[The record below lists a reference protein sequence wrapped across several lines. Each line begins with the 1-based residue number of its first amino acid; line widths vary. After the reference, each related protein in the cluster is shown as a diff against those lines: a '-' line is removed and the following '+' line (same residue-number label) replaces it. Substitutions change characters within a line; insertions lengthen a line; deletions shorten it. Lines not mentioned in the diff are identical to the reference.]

1 MELNTKDS
9 DNIILPEKCLDMLDV
24 ADATD
29 LKVLIYI
36 ASAEDDFSAESAAEF
51 LQITPDEV
59 SASVKFWRGAGVL
72 TAASKGGTDKPKK
85 RIITEKRIMHLSTDE
100 VSALGESDRKY
111 RSFIDIAQQSAGWIF
126 NTSELSIVAS
136 LYSNLKLSPEY
147 ILSLIGYFICKK
159 EQNLRY
165 LEKCAY
171 SFVDEGITTPD
182 ALEEKLRMLEVF
194 EGREGKVRSLFGLG
208 TRTLSAKEKG
218 FIAKWFDEYGVSDE
232 LVALAYEKTV
242 DATGKASI
250 PYANSILAAWHEK
263 GIKKPD
269 DVEKLPARA
278 QKGAEKTPQ
287 SFDVEDVFN
296 RAINRSYGGEDKK

>member
-1 MELNTKDS
+1 MQLNINDS
-9 DNIILPEKCLDMLDV
+9 KNIILPEKCLDMLDV

-36 ASAEDDFSAESAAEF
+36 ASIEDDFSPESAAE
-51 LQITPDEV
+51 LLGITADEV
-59 SASVKFWRGAGVL
+59 NASVKFWRGASVL
-72 TAASKGGTDKPKK
+72 SADKGAAKPKK

-100 VSALGESDRKY
+100 VSSLGESDRAY
-111 RSFIDIAQQSAGWIF
+111 RNFIDIAQQSAGWIF

-136 LYSNLKLSPEY
+136 LYANLKLSPEY

-171 SFVDEGITTPD
+171 SFVDEGITTPE
-182 ALEEKLRMLEVF
+182 ALEEKLRMLEAY

-208 TRTLSAKEKG
+208 ARKLSAKEKG
-218 FIAKWFDEYGVSDE
+218 FITKWFDEYGASDE

-242 DATGKASI
+242 DSTGKASI

-263 GIKKPD
+263 GIKTTS
-269 DVEKLPARA
+269 DVEKLSGKA
-278 QKGAEKTPQ
+278 QKGSGNTPQ
-287 SFDVEDVFN
+287 SFNVEDVFN
-296 RAINRSYGGEDKK
+296 RAINRSYGGDDKK

>member
-36 ASAEDDFSAESAAEF
+36 ASLENDFSAEDAAEF

-72 TAASKGGTDKPKK
+72 KGGATKAK
-85 RIITEKRIMHLSTDE
+85 RKTVTEKRIMRLTTDE
-100 VSALGESDRKY
+100 VSSLGEKDREY
-111 RSFIDIAQQSAGWIF
+111 RLFIDVAQQTAGWIF
-126 NTSELSIVAS
+126 NTSELEIVAS
-136 LYSNLKLSPEY
+136 LYANLKLSPEY

-250 PYANSILAAWHEK
+250 PY
-263 GIKKPD
+263 
-269 DVEKLPARA
+269 
-278 QKGAEKTPQ
+278 
-287 SFDVEDVFN
+287 
-296 RAINRSYGGEDKK
+296 